1 MYQCKFLYHHHKM
14 NNLSTTTKNL
24 LLINAL
30 VFAATYFLPSWDI
43 AGKLGLHFFMASDFH
58 LYQLVTYMFV
68 HGGFTHIFFNMFA
81 LWMFGRVMENVWG
94 PQKFLFYYM
103 ICGIGAGIMQEIA
116 QLGTYYVEGLYA
128 YDQVNIGTSILTT
141 GQYLNLW
148 NTVGASGAV
157 YGILLAFGMTFPN
170 ERIFIFPIPVP
181 IKAKWFVIGY
191 AALELYSSIS
201 SSMDGVAHVAHLGG
215 MLFGLLLILYWRRH
229 PGSDARFGRSRG
241 QEFFNRMKAS
251 FDQRKGNTTSNK
263 GQNSWS
269 REQEVRRNTKE
280 ADMEYNARK
289 QQRQAEVDAILD
301 KIRKSGY
308 DSLTKEEK
316 KRLFEASH
324 EEN

>member
-1 MYQCKFLYHHHKM
+1 M
-14 NNLSTTTKNL
+14 NNLPTVTRNL
-24 LLINAL
+24 LIINVL
-30 VFAATYFLPSWDI
+30 VFIFTLVIPSATSY
-43 AGKLGLHFFMASDFH
+43 LGLHFVLADNFRIW
-58 LYQLVTYMFV
+58 QLLTYMFV

-94 PQKFLFYYM
+94 PQKFLYYYLV
-103 ICGIGAGIMQEIA
+103 CGIGAGIMQELA
-116 QLGTYYVEGLYA
+116 QLGTYYFEGLYA
-128 YDQVNIGTSILTT
+128 YDHVNTGTAIITT
-141 GQYLNLW
+141 GEYLNLW

-191 AALELYSSIS
+191 AALELFSSIS
-201 SSMDGVAHVAHLGG
+201 SSMDGIAHLAHLGG

-229 PGSDARFGRSRG
+229 PGSDARFSRNRG
-241 QEFFNRMKAS
+241 QEFFNNMKRN
-251 FDQRKGNTTSNK
+251 FEQRKKPNQPQTPPHQTP
-263 GQNSWS
+263 
-269 REQEVRRNTKE
+269 RE

-289 QQRQAEVDAILD
+289 KQRQAEVDAILD

-316 KRLFEASH
+316 KRLFEASK
-324 EEN
+324 ES

>member
-1 MYQCKFLYHHHKM
+1 M
-14 NNLSTTTKNL
+14 NNLPTVTRNL
-24 LLINAL
+24 LIINVL
-30 VFAATYFLPSWDI
+30 VFIFTLVIPSATSY
-43 AGKLGLHFFMASDFH
+43 LGLHFVLADNFRIW
-58 LYQLVTYMFV
+58 QLLTYMFV

-94 PQKFLFYYM
+94 PRKFLYYYLV
-103 ICGIGAGIMQEIA
+103 CGIGAGIMQELA
-116 QLGTYYVEGLYA
+116 QLGTYYFEGLYA
-128 YDQVNIGTSILTT
+128 YDHVNTGTAIITT
-141 GQYLNLW
+141 GEYLNLW

-191 AALELYSSIS
+191 AALELFSSVS
-201 SSMDGVAHVAHLGG
+201 SSMDGIAHLAHLGG

-229 PGSDARFGRSRG
+229 PGSDARFSRNRG
-241 QEFFNRMKAS
+241 QEFFNNMKRN
-251 FDQRKGNTTSNK
+251 FEQRKKPSQPQTPPHQTP
-263 GQNSWS
+263 
-269 REQEVRRNTKE
+269 RE

-289 QQRQAEVDAILD
+289 KQRQAEGDATLD

-316 KRLFEASH
+316 KRLFEASK
-324 EEN
+324 EG

>member
-1 MYQCKFLYHHHKM
+1 M
-14 NNLSTTTKNL
+14 NNLPTTTKNL

-30 VFAATYFLPSWDI
+30 VFAATYFLQSWDI

-94 PQKFLFYYM
+94 PRKFLFYYM

-251 FDQRKGNTTSNK
+251 FDQRKGQGARNN
-263 GQNSWS
+263 
-269 REQEVRRNTKE
+269 EQEARRNTRE

>member
-1 MYQCKFLYHHHKM
+1 M
-14 NNLSTTTKNL
+14 NNLPTVTRNL
-24 LLINAL
+24 LIINVL
-30 VFAATYFLPSWDI
+30 VFIFTLVIPSATSY
-43 AGKLGLHFFMASDFH
+43 LGLHFVLADNFRIW
-58 LYQLVTYMFV
+58 QLLTYMFV

-94 PQKFLFYYM
+94 PRKFLYYYLV
-103 ICGIGAGIMQEIA
+103 CGIGAGIMQELA
-116 QLGTYYVEGLYA
+116 QLGTYYFEGLYA
-128 YDQVNIGTSILTT
+128 YDHVNTGTAIITT
-141 GQYLNLW
+141 GEYLNLW

-191 AALELYSSIS
+191 AALELFSSVS
-201 SSMDGVAHVAHLGG
+201 SSMDGIAHLAHLGG

-229 PGSDARFGRSRG
+229 PGSDARFSRNRG
-241 QEFFNRMKAS
+241 QEFFNNMKHN
-251 FDQRKGNTTSNK
+251 FEQRKKPSQPQTPPHQTP
-263 GQNSWS
+263 
-269 REQEVRRNTKE
+269 RE

-289 QQRQAEVDAILD
+289 KQRQAEVDAILD

-316 KRLFEASH
+316 KRLFEASK
-324 EEN
+324 EG